1 MLNLLLVYN
10 FPFLARRLSAGLL
23 TVLIGFL
30 LSGCGLRDD
39 AGALA
44 AECIRSASTLAPIMG
59 GQGGAHCAAAPA
71 GMASEAPAARRAMA
85 QASARRTLVASA
97 R

>member
-10 FPFLARRLSAGLL
+10 FPFLVRRLYAGLL
-23 TVLIGFL
+23 TVLLGL
-30 LSGCGLRDD
+30 VLSGCGPRDA
-39 AGALA
+39 AGTFA

-59 GQGGAHCAAAPA
+59 GQGSAPCA
-71 GMASEAPAARRAMA
+71 EAPAAMA
-85 QASARRTLVASA
+85 QASFHRTLVASA

>member
-10 FPFLARRLSAGLL
+10 FPFLARRLYAGLL
-23 TVLIGFL
+23 TVLLGFL
-30 LSGCGLRDD
+30 LGGCGPRDD
-39 AGALA
+39 AGTLA

-59 GQGGAHCAAAPA
+59 GQGGAPCAAAPA
-71 GMASEAPAARRAMA
+71 GMAFEAPAARRAMA
-85 QASARRTLVASA
+85 QAGARRTLVASA

>member
-10 FPFLARRLSAGLL
+10 FPFLARRLYAGLL
-23 TVLIGFL
+23 TVLLGL
-30 LSGCGLRDD
+30 VLSACGPGDD

-44 AECIRSASTLAPIMG
+44 AECLRSASTLAPIMG
-59 GQGGAHCAAAPA
+59 GQGSAPCAAAPA
-71 GMASEAPAARRAMA
+71 SMA
-85 QASARRTLVASA
+85 QARSHRTLVASA